1 MLRLGVLASHGGSNL
16 QAIMDASRDGT
27 LHAEIRVVISNN
39 SRSVAIERARR
50 AGIPTAHLS
59 GATHPDP
66 ADLDSALASE
76 LLMHRVELVALA
88 GYMKKLGPATLS
100 AFRSRIVNV
109 HPSLLPKFG
118 GVGMYGER
126 VHEAVLAAGDGV
138 SGVTVHVVDAEYDH
152 GRAIA
157 QRKVSVLREDTP
169 DTLAA
174 RVLAQEHILYPQTLQ
189 RIATGEIDLD
199 AAAEGG
205 RAESHRTDP

>member
-1 MLRLGVLASHGGSNL
+1 
-16 QAIMDASRDGT
+16 MDASRDGT

-39 SRSVAIERARR
+39 SRSVALERARR

-152 GRAIA
+152 GPAIA
-157 QRKVSVLREDTP
+157 QRKVFVLRGDTP

-174 RVLAQEHILYPQTLQ
+174 RVLAQEHTLYPQTLQ

-205 RAESHRTDP
+205 GAESHRTDQ